1 MGWWKQ
7 TDLMRKK
14 YMSENWVADMTRM
27 HTKFGVND
35 WFEENK
41 DNKELMQKYLMFR
54 LLMCQEELHETMQAA
69 NSGNAEEMVDGL
81 IDLCVFAIGTLDVFG
96 VDAWKAWN
104 EIYIAN
110 MNKKVGVKPG
120 RPNPFGLPDLLKPDG
135 WIGPDHSDNHG
146 NLSTAI

>member
-1 MGWWKQ
+1 
-7 TDLMRKK
+7 
-14 YMSENWVADMTRM
+14 MSENWVADMAAM
-27 HTKFGVND
+27 HTKYGVNE
-35 WFEENK
+35 WFEANK

-69 NSGNAEEMVDGL
+69 NSGNAEEIVDGL

-110 MNKKVGVKPG
+110 MAKEPGVKPG
-120 RPNPFGLPDLLKPDG
+120 RPNPFGLPDLLKPGG
-135 WIGPDHSDNHG
+135 WKGPDHSDNHG
-146 NLSTAI
+146 NLNTAI